1 MGPNPI
7 IPIASAPIR
16 PNCLGTKGKAPIQ
29 IFSMLDTDGDDKL
42 LKSEVPKQLL
52 PTFEKLDKNGDGIL
66 ERAEVPK

>member
-1 MGPNPI
+1 
-7 IPIASAPIR
+7 
-16 PNCLGTKGKAPIQ
+16 
-29 IFSMLDTDGDDKL
+29 MLDTDGDDKL